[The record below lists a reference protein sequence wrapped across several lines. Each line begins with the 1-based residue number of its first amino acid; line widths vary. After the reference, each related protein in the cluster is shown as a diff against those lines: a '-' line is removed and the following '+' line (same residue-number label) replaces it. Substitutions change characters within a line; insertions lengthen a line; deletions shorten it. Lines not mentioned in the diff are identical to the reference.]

1 VSYLSYRT
9 VIVTIVGM
17 EANCV
22 FSLEDLTESSSIMRL
37 VMCVMASQIL
47 VLCLRTF
54 PSRAF
59 KPPLQGHPSRAFCTM
74 SSDAAGLTDIGGIA
88 EVELKGGDTNAN
100 ISWKARIDTSI
111 ARSRKIRGSNFV
123 QISTVSNG
131 EPRCRTVVF
140 RGFQKV
146 PSEHPIATEC
156 DGMSCVMKMITDNRS
171 NKVSEAA
178 VQPCAEIV
186 WWFSKTSEQYRIRGD
201 LSFVGGGDFD
211 SDVDKVLAAAR
222 KEQWGNLSDPAREQF
237 FWQEPGIDYNGESIV
252 PLGGRDAEGNLLEA
266 PQSFL
271 LMFLRPKRVEYLRL
285 GDNFRQIDDLVDDQ
299 WVKKRVNP

>member
-1 VSYLSYRT
+1 
-9 VIVTIVGM
+9 
-17 EANCV
+17 
-22 FSLEDLTESSSIMRL
+22 MRL
-37 VMCVMASQIL
+37 VMYVLANQL
-47 VLCLRTF
+47 LLLCLRTT

-59 KPPLQGHPSRAFCTM
+59 KPSFKGHSSRVLRTM

-88 EVELKGGDTNAN
+88 EVEHTGEANAE

-140 RGFQKV
+140 RGFQRV
-146 PSEHPIATEC
+146 PSEHPIAIEC

-178 VQPCAEIV
+178 AQPFAEIV

-201 LSFVGGGDFD
+201 LCFAGGGDFD

-237 FWQEPGIDYNGESIV
+237 FWKEPGTDYSGESIV
-252 PLGGRDAEGNLLEA
+252 PLGGRDGEGNLLEA

-285 GDNFRQIDDLVDDQ
+285 GDNFRQIDKLIDNQ
-299 WVKKRVNP
+299 WMKRRVNP